1 MAESSE
7 KWALK
12 RNENYAGKWAILG
25 GKKKTEKRKVGS
37 EF

>member
-25 GKKKTEKRKVGS
+25 GKKIKRKVGT